1 MLRIDG
7 ANKKLIRLEPK
18 TMRESGY
25 WERRDIQNMICHS
38 PGAFCDELGEYI
50 HIVGAEIQPTEFVQ
64 DRIDLLGVDPD
75 GAAVVIELKRDS
87 DKLQLLQGLSYAA
100 MLSKWEPSRF
110 VDALA
115 KFNGKYGD
123 KSDQTI
129 DEAQEEIGEI
139 LEEGDIAVMNRSQ
152 RVVLLAEEFD
162 YGVLATAEWLWEK
175 FELDIRCYR
184 LQLAKHDDVNFLT
197 CTRVYPPPELSD
209 IAIRRRRTTEIGLG
223 ISATWDDVYK
233 TLRSDAVAGFFRSEV
248 QAGVDNLS
256 ARRRLIYRRDGR
268 SLFRIG
274 ARKQFAT
281 VHQFGRFEND
291 ENYWR
296 ERLAPDANIRL
307 VRDGKELRFRLQT
320 LDDFAAFKSAW
331 HSDLT
336 NKQFSKNMED
346 AISDSEDSED

>member
-1 MLRIDG
+1 
-7 ANKKLIRLEPK
+7 ASKKLLRLEPK

-25 WERRDIQNMICHS
+25 WERRDIQNMICRS
-38 PGAFCDELGEYI
+38 PDAFCNELGEDI
-50 HIVGAEIQPTEFVQ
+50 RIVGTEIQPTEFVQ

-75 GAAVVIELKRDS
+75 GVAVVIELKRDS

-100 MLSKWEPSRF
+100 MLSKWEPYQF
-110 VDALA
+110 IDALA
-115 KFNGKYGD
+115 NFNGKYGD
-123 KSDQTI
+123 KLQTI
-129 DEAQEEIGEI
+129 EEAQEEIGEI

-152 RVVLLAEEFD
+152 RVLLLAEEFD

-184 LQLAKHDDVNFLT
+184 LQLARHDDLNFLT

-209 IAIRRRRTTEIGLG
+209 IAIRRRRTKEIGLG
-223 ISATWDDVYK
+223 TSATWDDVYK
-233 TLRSDAVAGFFRSEV
+233 TLQSDAVCGFFRSEV
-248 QAGVDNLS
+248 LAGVDNLPG
-256 ARRRLIYRRDGR
+256 RRRLIYRRDGR

-291 ENYWR
+291 ESYWR
-296 ERLAPDANIRL
+296 GRLAPDANVRL

-320 LDDFAAFKSAW
+320 ENDFAAFKSAW
-331 HSDLT
+331 RSDLT
-336 NKQFSKNMED
+336 NRQFFKDAED
-346 AISDSEDSED
+346 AIADGEDLKD